1 MSLKDP
7 NKGYTALEWSQ
18 FCGRKTCSEV
28 IKSHLKS
35 TSSKN
40 TKRLSQAL
48 NETENWF
55 KAKLNGNGNANGNGN
70 GNGSA
75 GQLRRTSQ
83 NEVSVN
89 SILAKATG
97 TSALLASLPI
107 LQNVTL
113 PDECMPDYASALY
126 SRRPLIIP
134 SIEITSE

>member
-55 KAKLNGNGNANGNGN
+55 KAKLNGNGNANGND
-70 GNGSA
+70 SA

-126 SRRPLIIP
+126 NRRPLIIP